1 MTFLRRGGSISTS
14 SLVKTLCK
22 YSLNVRDNFLGF
34 CVCCFVVAFFLIH
47 FAVILCVVGKRSEKT
62 GMLGSNL
69 LCFSVK

>member
-1 MTFLRRGGSISTS
+1 MLF
-14 SLVKTLCK
+14 CC
-22 YSLNVRDNFLGF
+22 GF
-34 CVCCFVVAFFLIH
+34 FFFEVH